1 MSLTEKERELISI
14 GASIASGCQLCTE
27 VHVKDARKA
36 GASEEEIAQAASDAL
51 ATRDT
56 ANRVMERHT
65 LKVLGQKLLG
75 RRSELADSD
84 RDAAAD
90 SEDGTR
96 VGELVAIA
104 AAHAVNCEQ
113 ILEQHAAVAR
123 ELGVTDQEIK
133 VALRLSKFIK
143 GKADSLCCKWI

>member
-1 MSLTEKERELISI
+1 MSLTEKERELVSI

-36 GASEEEIAQAASDAL
+36 GATEEEIARAASDAV
-51 ATRDT
+51 ATRNR

-75 RRSELADSD
+75 LRAEVEPGEGEETAD
-84 RDAAAD
+84 
-90 SEDGTR
+90 EDGRTR
-96 VGELVAIA
+96 IDELVSVA

-113 ILEQHAAVAR
+113 ILERHAARAR
-123 ELGVTDQEIK
+123 ALGVTDREIT
-133 VALRLSKFIK
+133 VVLRLSKFIK